1 MAPLKNS
8 VPLTDGAPCEAAVD
22 EQGDP
27 ESAEALLNSS
37 RNPGC
42 SSAGGNTERMDEAR
56 DDIELNDPR
65 HNSTE
70 PPFVGLTRE
79 DLQRYANDPFWKR
92 VRLILLI
99 LFWVVWLGMLAA
111 AIGIVIV
118 APKCPPRPDLD
129 WWQSSVIYQVYP
141 RSYKD
146 AKARDGNGDLQG
158 KDT

>member
-8 VPLTDGAPCEAAVD
+8 VPLTDGAPCNSAVD
-22 EQGDP
+22 DQDDP
-27 ESAEALLNSS
+27 ESARDLLNSS
-37 RNPGC
+37 SSPGC
-42 SSAGGNTERMDEAR
+42 SSAGCNTESMDEAR
-56 DDIELNDPR
+56 DSR
-65 HNSTE
+65 HNSTK
-70 PPFVGLTRE
+70 PSFVALTKE
-79 DLQRYANDPFWKR
+79 DLQWCANDPFWKR

-99 LFWVVWLGMLAA
+99 LFWMVWVGMLAA